1 MNESVDNEM
10 KSAVL
15 SYKFNLLIL
24 VIVMISKRTVV
35 LLVYAV

>member
-1 MNESVDNEM
+1 M
-10 KSAVL
+10 KSDVL
-15 SYKFNLLIL
+15 SYKFHLLIL